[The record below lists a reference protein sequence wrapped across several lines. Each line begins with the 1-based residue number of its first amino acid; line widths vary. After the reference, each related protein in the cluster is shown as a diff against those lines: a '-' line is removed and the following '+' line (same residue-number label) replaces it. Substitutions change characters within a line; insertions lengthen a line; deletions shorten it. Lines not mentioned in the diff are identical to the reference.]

1 MKSFGIWVV
10 VFCVLLGLAY
20 GMALLNHSENEVKL
34 GIPVFLW
41 LALNLTIFLYLL
53 ARFVGQPI
61 SVFLE
66 ARKDGISGDLKQ
78 AEERLV
84 EAERLKSEVLDRLSK
99 VEIEVAEI
107 NQRSAALGQEEAD
120 RIDEEGRHEAER
132 LLRRVKDEI
141 SQRETET
148 REILAKE
155 TAALTAR
162 LAHDLLEK
170 GMTDADRKKVMD
182 RSVKALG
189 PAGEEG

>member
-10 VFCVLLGLAY
+10 VFGVLLGLAY
-20 GMALLNHSENEVKL
+20 GVDHGETKL
-34 GIPVFLW
+34 GVPVFLW
-41 LALNLTIFLYLL
+41 LALNLTLFLYLL
-53 ARFVGQPI
+53 ARFVGQPV

-99 VEIEVAEI
+99 VEVEVAEI
-107 NQRSAALGQEEAD
+107 LGRSEALGQEEAD
-120 RIDEEGRHEAER
+120 RIAAESRDETER

-148 REILAKE
+148 RAILAKE
-155 TAALTAR
+155 TANLTAR

-170 GMTDADRKKVMD
+170 GMTAADRKRVMD
-182 RSVKALG
+182 RSVQALG